1 MYALDT
7 KAAQKADQTGNRIN
21 TLGKYVGTFTQAE
34 DITATTGTKGIA
46 LRFESNGQTTNLSLY
61 TKKADGETIMGFQTL
76 MAIMTCLG
84 LRNIEPAQGTVKV
97 WDADSN
103 SEVTKQA
110 TVFPDLCGKQ
120 IGLLLE
126 TEDYLKRDGSVG
138 TKMVPAGVFQAKTE
152 LTATEI
158 LERKSTP
165 LMLPKMVERLHHRPL
180 KAAKAAAG
188 ARPAAQASASGGSG
202 SGFDDMD
209 DDIPFVSCAFEFDL
223 LSAKAKRM
231 ARYDF

>member
-1 MYALDT
+1 MYQLDP

-34 DITATTGTKGIA
+34 DITAGTGTKGLA
-46 LRFESNGQTTNLSLY
+46 LRFDANGQGANLSLY
-61 TKKADGETIMGFQTL
+61 TKKSDGETIMGFQVL

-84 LRNIEPAQGTVKV
+84 LRNIEPKDGTVKA
-97 WDADSN
+97 WDRESN
-103 SEVTKQA
+103 TEITKQA
-110 TVFPDLCGKQ
+110 KVFPDLCVKP

-126 TEDYLKRDGSVG
+126 TEDYLKSDNTTG
-138 TKMVPAGVFQAKTE
+138 TKMVIAGVFQAKTE

-158 LERKSTP
+158 LERKTVP

-180 KAAKAAAG
+180 KAAKANAG
-188 ARPAAQASASGGSG
+188 RTPAHVGSSGGG

-209 DDIPFVSCAFEFDL
+209 DDIPFRDP
-223 LSAKAKRM
+223 LSYRGVHLAI
-231 ARYDF
+231 

>member
-21 TLGKYVGTFTQAE
+21 EIGKYVGTFTQAE
-34 DITATTGTKGIA
+34 DITAATGTKGIA
-46 LRFESNGQTTNLSLY
+46 LRFDSNGQGAYLSLY

-84 LRNIEPAQGTVKV
+84 LRNIEPKEGTVKY
-97 WDADSN
+97 WDRETN
-103 SEVTKQA
+103 SEETKA
-110 TVFPDLCGKQ
+110 AKVFPELCGKP

-126 TEDYLKRDGSVG
+126 TEGYNKTDGTVG
-138 TKMVPAGVFQAKTE
+138 TKMVIAGVFQAKTE

-158 LERKSTP
+158 LERKTVP
-165 LMLPKMVERLHHRPL
+165 EMLPKMVARLHHRPVRAS
-180 KAAKAAAG
+180 KSASG
-188 ARPAAQASASGGSG
+188 RPAAQTGHGG

-209 DDIPFVSCAFEFDL
+209 DDIPFRDP
-223 LSAKAKRM
+223 LSYRGAHLVL
-231 ARYDF
+231 

>member
-21 TLGKYVGTFTQAE
+21 TIGKYVGTFTQAE

-46 LRFESNGQTTNLSLY
+46 LRFEANGQGASLSLY

-84 LRNIEPAQGTVKV
+84 LRNIEPKPGTVKA
-97 WDADSN
+97 WDRDSN
-103 SEVTKQA
+103 TEITKNA
-110 TVFPDLCGKQ
+110 TVFPDLCGKP

-126 TEDYLKRDGSVG
+126 TEDYLKSDGSTG
-138 TKMVPAGVFQAKTE
+138 TKMVVAGIFQAKTE

-158 LERKSTP
+158 LERKTVP

-180 KAAKAAAG
+180 KAAKALTAG
-188 ARPAAQASASGGSG
+188 RPAAQASAGGGG

-209 DDIPFVSCAFEFDL
+209 DDIPFCDP
-223 LSAKAKRM
+223 LSYRGVHLAI
-231 ARYDF
+231 